1 MPLRLHWLVLIA
13 IPLTTGCLLPFVAK
27 TGSPTVQAEGVNVTL
42 GRTVEVTTRKVKL
55 ELTVV
60 NDSDEV
66 LVIPSDGFVIEED
79 GRRTLMVPVDGEVRS
94 AGLTVYGGSTERR
107 SFEAVAGDGD
117 RFGVS
122 LRRATLGGR
131 PFTVAPLPLAS
142 PESPLT
148 EPMAPRMQVRL
159 RLLGGMLIS
168 QTRGNPFERP
178 VIAPAGFAGTL
189 EASIGF
195 STRWFEASVL
205 ARGGNGRVAAL
216 EAGVR
221 PGVDWLTL
229 LVSYGFDVVQVSDLV
244 IGGNEV
250 LLGHGPRLMV
260 DVAFDVRQ
268 PRLGID
274 PPKRFGA
281 FLSIGAS
288 RLSAANTPA
297 HWTGSIEAGLRWR
310 VF

>member
-1 MPLRLHWLVLIA
+1 
-13 IPLTTGCLLPFVAK
+13 
-27 TGSPTVQAEGVNVTL
+27 
-42 GRTVEVTTRKVKL
+42 
-55 ELTVV
+55 
-60 NDSDEV
+60 
-66 LVIPSDGFVIEED
+66 
-79 GRRTLMVPVDGEVRS
+79 
-94 AGLTVYGGSTERR
+94 
-107 SFEAVAGDGD
+107 
-117 RFGVS
+117 
-122 LRRATLGGR
+122 
-131 PFTVAPLPLAS
+131 
-142 PESPLT
+142 
-148 EPMAPRMQVRL
+148 
-159 RLLGGMLIS
+159 MLIS

-189 EASIGF
+189 EASIGLF
-195 STRWFEASVL
+195 TRWFEASVL

-274 PPKRFGA
+274 PPKRSGPFSRSARRGCRLRTRRPTGPDRSKRGCGGESSDPKVRRQRA
-281 FLSIGAS
+281 PVSSFQRRFMSASNCVRFTSEVAATCHSWLKLVPIGVGS
-288 RLSAANTPA
+288 SLPNTQCTCA
-297 HWTGSIEAGLRWR
+297 R
-310 VF
+310 